1 MEEIKGQC
9 SPTIGYISTPSHIIK
24 RVPTQQDAALPNF
37 LSNFYACGRESAV
50 CLEESVVLAAK
61 SGHHIFLVADFADS
75 RMTECESVWLH
86 EGNEATPVLS
96 FDPLFQAKG
105 CHFQAGQ
112 SRRH

>member
-1 MEEIKGQC
+1 
-9 SPTIGYISTPSHIIK
+9 
-24 RVPTQQDAALPNF
+24 
-37 LSNFYACGRESAV
+37 
-50 CLEESVVLAAK
+50 
-61 SGHHIFLVADFADS
+61 LVADFADS